1 MKTEL
6 TKVFFP
12 SHESKVTVNA
22 ECVCWEK
29 VLGAFKVIR
38 PVEAQYIN
46 ELTLPKDQW

>member
-1 MKTEL
+1 MKTEP